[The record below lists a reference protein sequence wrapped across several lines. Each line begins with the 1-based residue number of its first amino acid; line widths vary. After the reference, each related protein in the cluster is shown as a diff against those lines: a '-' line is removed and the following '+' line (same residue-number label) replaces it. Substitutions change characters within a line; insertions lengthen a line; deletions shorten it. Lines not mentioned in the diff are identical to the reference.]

1 MFSYIKIKIKG
12 YLKNDETNTSIDTTG
27 ILSDNTITY
36 QSDNIKTKIIINK
49 DTLTMIRE
57 DDKMKHI
64 MLFNKNKKEK
74 SEYFI
79 KEMNYSLEFNI
90 ITKEI
95 QIDKKRIHILYN
107 IIETNSLSEYNIEM
121 STL

>member
-1 MFSYIKIKIKG
+1 
-12 YLKNDETNTSIDTTG
+12 
-27 ILSDNTITY
+27 
-36 QSDNIKTKIIINK
+36 
-49 DTLTMIRE
+49 MIGE
-57 DDKMKHI
+57 EGKMKHV

-74 SEYFI
+74 AEYFI

-95 QIDKKRIHILYN
+95 QRDKKRIHILYN
-107 IIETNSLSEYNIEM
+107 IIETNNLSEYNIEM

>member
-1 MFSYIKIKIKG
+1 MKRKIKG

-107 IIETNSLSEYNIEM
+107 IIETNNLSEYNIEM

>member
-1 MFSYIKIKIKG
+1 
-12 YLKNDETNTSIDTTG
+12 
-27 ILSDNTITY
+27 
-36 QSDNIKTKIIINK
+36 
-49 DTLTMIRE
+49 MIRE

-79 KEMNYSLEFNI
+79 KEMNYSLKFNI

-95 QIDKKRIHILYN
+95 QRDKKRIHILYN
-107 IIETNSLSEYNIEM
+107 IIETNNLSEYNIEM

>member
-1 MFSYIKIKIKG
+1 M
-12 YLKNDETNTSIDTTG
+12 
-27 ILSDNTITY
+27 
-36 QSDNIKTKIIINK
+36 
-49 DTLTMIRE
+49 
-57 DDKMKHI
+57 
-64 MLFNKNKKEK
+64 
-74 SEYFI
+74 

-107 IIETNSLSEYNIEM
+107 IIETNNLSEYNIEM